1 MVDPSSYFSF
11 QPVLHDWCNKGRGMC
26 YPVCGMV
33 HIKEPL
39 LLIGKSSPCGG
50 SRFPLS
56 LFDWSFIINLKPY
69 NHKYNVLSVSLNKHF
84 LPSCSFSHYQNKSC
98 DQINP
103 CFHPNRFIVLFWP
116 WTIAT
121 NITLTTAVVFFAGF
135 LSCSLP
141 YTGCYKIFPSFFSC
155 LWGDTYNGTV
165 LTWYS
170 AG

>member
-1 MVDPSSYFSF
+1 MVRAFTHGAMGRQIDPSWWTHQAISRSS
-11 QPVLHDWCNKGRGMC
+11 QCSTTGSTKAV
-26 YPVCGMV
+26 VCGMV

-56 LFDWSFIINLKPY
+56 LFEWSFIINLKPY

-103 CFHPNRFIVLFWP
+103 CFHPNMFIVLFWP

-121 NITLTTAVVFFAGF
+121 NITLTTAVFFFAGF

-155 LWGDTYNGTV
+155 L
-165 LTWYS
+165 
-170 AG
+170 